1 MKELMT
7 GSEAIMRSALMAG
20 CRFYSAYPMTPATK
34 LLEAFSK
41 ELPGVGGVCMLA
53 ESELEAIGMVWGA
66 LATGARAATGGCGQG
81 LALMQE
87 SFSEMTLAQ
96 LPLVIF
102 NMARGQGDY
111 FQSTRGGG
119 HGDYRHIVLAPID
132 ITEAVELTQLAF
144 HLADIWRNPVL
155 LHGDFLLA
163 HGMDTVEITRADLP
177 PPAVKDWALDGSTSN
192 TPSPKIVS
200 SIHDHK
206 GEADTQEMDPEGQAM
221 AVYLKHAEI
230 ARTEPRW
237 EEECVEDSDYIV
249 TAWGTV
255 AKFVRHAVRQLR
267 EQGHRI
273 GYFRPI
279 TLWPYPDEAIAHA
292 CSGKRGVLVF
302 ESNRGQMYDDVR
314 LAVRD
319 TPVSFIGD
327 FSVDRAMFGVGPL
340 VDIEI
345 IKRRILDAVAQEALA

>member
-7 GSEAIMRSALMAG
+7 GSEAIMRSALLAG
-20 CRFYSAYPMTPATK
+20 CSFYSAYPMTPATK
-34 LLEAFSK
+34 LLEAFAK
-41 ELPGVGGVCMLA
+41 ELPRSGGVCMLA

-111 FQSTRGGG
+111 YQSTRGGG

-132 ITEAVELTQLAF
+132 ITEAVYLTQLAF
-144 HLADIWRNPVL
+144 HLADQWRNPVL

-163 HGMDTVEITRADLP
+163 HGMDTVEIARADLP
-177 PPAVKDWALDGSTSN
+177 PPPEKPWALDGSTSN
-192 TPSPKIVS
+192 TAAPRIVS

-237 EEECVEDSDYIV
+237 EEEALEDAEFVV

-267 EQGHRI
+267 EAGHKI

-279 TLWPYPDEAIAHA
+279 TLWPYPDEAIARA
-292 CSGKRGVLVF
+292 CNGKRGVLVF

-314 LAVRD
+314 LAVRHSE
-319 TPVSFIGD
+319 VRFIGD

-340 VDIEI
+340 VEVET
-345 IKRRILDAVAQEALA
+345 IKQRILDAVRPEMMV

>member
-7 GSEAIMRSALMAG
+7 GSEAIMRASLVAG
-20 CRFYSAYPMTPATK
+20 CKFYSAYPMTPATK
-34 LLEAFSK
+34 LLEAFAK
-41 ELPGVGGVCMLA
+41 ELPENGGVCMLA
-53 ESELEAIGMVWGA
+53 ESELEAVGMVWGA

-111 FQSTRGGG
+111 YQSTRGGG

-144 HLADIWRNPVL
+144 HLADQWRNPVL

-163 HGMDTVEITRADLP
+163 HGMDTVEIVKADLP
-177 PPAVKDWALDGSTSN
+177 PPPEKPWALDGSSSATDA
-192 TPSPKIVS
+192 PKIVS

-221 AVYLKHAEI
+221 AVYLKHVEI
-230 ARTEPRW
+230 ARTETRW
-237 EEECVEDSDYIV
+237 ESEFIEDAEYVV

-255 AKFVRHAVRQLR
+255 AKFVRYAVRQLR
-267 EQGHRI
+267 EAGHKI

-279 TLWPYPDEAIAHA
+279 TLWPYPDDALAAA
-292 CSGKRGVLVF
+292 CDGKRGVLVF

-314 LAVRD
+314 LAVRT
-319 TPVSFIGD
+319 TPVRFIGD

-340 VDIEI
+340 VDVET
-345 IKRRILDAVAQEALA
+345 IKRRILDSIREGVAA